1 MFEISVRLQRHQ
13 YLATEILLDELGAVS
28 ISVVDAED
36 DPIFVEAVD
45 ETPLWHHL
53 TLTALFTDDVAL
65 PTLQTTIENALA
77 APVEFTKRA
86 VQDQDWQKK
95 WMQNLQATQVSERLW
110 VCPSWLTS
118 PDPFAINIQLDP
130 GLAFG
135 TGTHPTTQL
144 CLQWLAQYPLQ
155 HKTVLD
161 FGCGSG
167 ILAIAAYFLGAKEI
181 MAIDHDPQAIQAARL
196 NGAKNNIDM
205 KMLHTNLADRPPA
218 KTYDVIIANVLL
230 QPLLQFRSAFANA
243 MSPTSKIILSGILDQ
258 QLEQMQ
264 QAYEPTFRFDT
275 IHSKKEW
282 LLIEASLN

>member
-1 MFEISVRLQRHQ
+1 VFEISVRLQRHQ